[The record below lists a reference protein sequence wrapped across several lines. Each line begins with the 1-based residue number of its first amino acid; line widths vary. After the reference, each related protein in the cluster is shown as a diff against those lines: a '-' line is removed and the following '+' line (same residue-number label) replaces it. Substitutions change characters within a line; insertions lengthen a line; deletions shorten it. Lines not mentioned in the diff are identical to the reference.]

1 MVVSLVENVEM
12 DQAQDDDQVQD
23 DKGFKHLLLQCK
35 KARGGPFGV
44 VGIGWVG
51 LSGWKGL

>member
-1 MVVSLVENVEM
+1 MVSLVENVEM
-12 DQAQDDDQVQD
+12 DEGEDDDQVQD

-35 KARGGPFGV
+35 KARRGPFGV

>member
-1 MVVSLVENVEM
+1 MVSLVENVEM
-12 DQAQDDDQVQD
+12 DEGEDDDQVQD

-44 VGIGWVG
+44 GLVG
-51 LSGWKGL
+51 